1 MSKDKWSALSAQ
13 ERAQLINI
21 YVQSGITDLDFI
33 KKDYNSF
40 DEGGSIEEYSV
51 PSPKDDDINVPY
63 RSVITDSMKKD
74 FITKSK
80 NKFDTFVSKM
90 YPIVERSLLDAGYST
105 DNLNNILRQ
114 MAHESNYGL
123 HPRGNGYNLSGI
135 KAWDNKE
142 GTKYSDGYY
151 YKNFNDYKDYA
162 DYHVALLNNRYN
174 ALDANDTKDFVYKLH
189 HTKDGKKY
197 SADEK
202 GYKKNLNR
210 MYSLDKAIKKY
221 ETNSDKGVRILDG
234 STEENQTLDNT
245 PWYKKVSNRDTWEHR
260 FDGNSDTINGGEIPA
275 VTITPEKWQKE
286 FDEFSK
292 KNPEIR
298 ESLDKKWVLPDRRR
312 RSIDM
317 ELQFDR
323 DFLEGNMDYDE
334 YEKHYSRQ
342 KNRSDRFPVYYDTT
356 SDQIY
361 KRVLDVY
368 KAAGEPRIYIGEGRP
383 YYRERAIGKH
393 SIHNISTINDVIT
406 ELAHPIEGSG
416 FITTLKDLPKT
427 LKGELTRSYEHYE
440 DPNHYEYRT
449 HKIVEPSLLKYIL
462 DGEPTPYIHQFS
474 GNIKADGG
482 PAITDKEYTS
492 IPEEVSEEDTQEYPK
507 SFLENIQKAFER
519 QPTKLLF
526 DSYVDPVEVDQ
537 SLISKFSEKG
547 TFKVPNDM
555 PERKFVTYVNSK
567 VKPIED
573 NTIQELQDLST
584 DELISLQRDLAAEG
598 AYDINLKEGKS
609 KEAISIQ
616 KMLYRRKYLSKDDID
631 GNIGKHTIR
640 ALQQMLVDNHYLKE
654 NREDG
659 KSNID
664 GWLGKRTREAFKQ
677 FNRDINIDGEIG
689 DKTITAYRNKNAQ
702 KQGFNAN
709 VSAEGLED
717 NCAKWVT
724 KKYDVV
730 TGNRSKQNGVYGN
743 AWTMMK
749 NVEDSGG
756 QMIFNIYDD
765 PIFDNSKNVAD
776 SNSLKATTEKILKL
790 KKIDYNSL
798 LPGDIVGIYVP
809 SSSHHSDV
817 LKEGTTYNTHVGIVA
832 DVQNGIPI
840 IEHNI
845 NGNVRRENINKLTGS
860 KYGKVTATVAV
871 RPAQGE
877 QVKGELEFE
886 NIKSEIKYPE
896 KYKNELMDEYTDALA
911 STKKALQ
918 DFYTT
923 VDLDFI
929 EKAAIAITKR
939 ETNYMTNKMSDQRKN
954 IKNVKNF
961 ISSNL
966 RAGIHNIKTPE
977 EKVSQDL
984 NKMKFDSLPKNY
996 RDAIGLYSPEQLST
1010 DPTVTG
1016 RATMLLL
1023 SKNYEYLVRLAKEN
1037 PDLNLTK
1044 EDIENAVIRSYNV
1057 GFKNIET
1064 LGFNPDGSININ
1076 ELYYLKN
1083 SGRPGVREKSINSTN
1098 YKYLGVLGNLIYNIS
1113 DDNGYVPYVSAARKE
1128 IENLEKR

>member
-40 DEGGSIEEYSV
+40 DEGGSIEYTI
-51 PSPKDDDINVPY
+51 PSPKDDIEVPY
-63 RSVITDSMKKD
+63 RSVITEDMRNN

-80 NKFDTFVSKM
+80 NKFDTFVNRM
-90 YPIVERSLLDAGYST
+90 YPIIERTLIEKELPT
-105 DNLNNILRQ
+105 DNLHNVLKQ
-114 MAHESNYGL
+114 MAHESDYGL
-123 HPRGNGYNLSGI
+123 NPRGNGYNLSGI
-135 KAWDNKE
+135 KAWDDDE
-142 GTKYSDGYY
+142 GTKFDDGNYY
-151 YKNFNDYKDYA
+151 RDFKDYRDYA
-162 DYHVALLNNRYN
+162 DFYIDLLNNRYN
-174 ALDANDTKDFVYKLH
+174 ALDAKDTNDYIYRLH
-189 HTKDGKKY
+189 HGKDGKSY
-197 SADEK
+197 SADEA
-202 GYKKNLNR
+202 GYKRNLTR

-221 ETNSDKGVRILDG
+221 ETNSAKGVRILDG
-234 STEENQTLDNT
+234 TSEENQTLDNT
-245 PWYKKVSNRDTWEHR
+245 PWYKKVLNALIEDARIGRDAR
-260 FDGNSDTINGGEIPA
+260 IGA
-275 VTITPEKWQKE
+275 VGAEPL
-286 FDEFSK
+286 
-292 KNPEIR
+292 R
-298 ESLDKKWVLPDRRR
+298 E
-312 RSIDM
+312 M
-317 ELQFDR
+317 
-323 DFLEGNMDYDE
+323 Y
-334 YEKHYSRQ
+334 
-342 KNRSDRFPVYYDTT
+342 
-356 SDQIY
+356 
-361 KRVLDVY
+361 
-368 KAAGEPRIYIGEGRP
+368 A
-383 YYRERAIGKH
+383 
-393 SIHNISTINDVIT
+393 
-406 ELAHPIEGSG
+406 SG
-416 FITTLKDLPKT
+416 QS
-427 LKGELTRSYEHYE
+427 EE
-440 DPNHYEYRT
+440 
-449 HKIVEPSLLKYIL
+449 
-462 DGEPTPYIHQFS
+462 
-474 GNIKADGG
+474 ADGG
-482 PAITDKEYTS
+482 PTITDKEYTS

-507 SFLENIQKAFER
+507 SFLESIQKAFER

-537 SLISKFSEKG
+537 SLISKFSEEG
-547 TFKVPNDM
+547 TFKVPDDM

-584 DELISLQRDLAAEG
+584 DELISLQRDLAADG

-631 GNIGKHTIR
+631 GNIGEHTIR

-664 GWLGKRTREAFKQ
+664 GWLGKRTREAFKR
-677 FNRDINIDGEIG
+677 FNRDINIDGKLG
-689 DKTITAYRNKNAQ
+689 DKTITAYQNKNAQ

-749 NVEDSGG
+749 NVEDLGG

-776 SNSLKATTEKILKL
+776 SNSLKATTEKVLKS

-871 RPAQGE
+871 RPVQGE

-896 KYKNELMDEYTDALA
+896 KYKNELMDKYTDALA

-977 EKVSQDL
+977 EKISQDL

-1113 DDNGYVPYVSAARKE
+1113 DDDGYVPYVSAARKE
-1128 IENLEKR
+1128 MENLKKN